1 MNRIVFLLLVVAL
14 IFTPIAMMVV
24 GFNSPACA
32 VEVKLG
38 QEVEKEEMVLIPHDI
53 ACKLVQEISPDSPR
67 PAGDVHVPLEMA
79 RKHRKYI
86 NKHLNLDNDKHLII
100 FLLLCHTT

>member
-1 MNRIVFLLLVVAL
+1 MKNLRTMMVALLVVLLVASMGFGS
-14 IFTPIAMMVV
+14 FTSIAQ
-24 GFNSPACA
+24 A
-32 VEVKLG
+32 VEVTLG
-38 QEVEKEEMVLIPHDI
+38 EKVEMVLIPHDI